1 MKNISLIKQMNEAAR
16 EQDPFE
22 KALKEAGIEFDMGDG
37 ETEEFDNID
46 AMDTDVEQYDD
57 DAGMYAN
64 GLEDEIERLADAYRG
79 REQDRG
85 QGSADEMSDDELR
98 DSLGN
103 DLEMLEYSPE
113 DVEAGINAIMDLLG
127 RGDTYPDEE
136 KSMGVE
142 DSEYFNG

>member
-1 MKNISLIKQMNEAAR
+1 
-16 EQDPFE
+16 
-22 KALKEAGIEFDMGDG
+22 
-37 ETEEFDNID
+37 
-46 AMDTDVEQYDD
+46 
-57 DAGMYAN
+57 
-64 GLEDEIERLADAYRG
+64 
-79 REQDRG
+79 
-85 QGSADEMSDDELR
+85 MSDDELR

-142 DSEYFNG
+142 DSEYFNK